1 MKGREMEI
9 PVHRERSVRSFA
21 MILFAGRRML
31 ILILYIVGFIFLSGV
46 AALVD
51 AAILSVSRSEVE
63 EMVMKKL
70 PGSAALQAVKG
81 SLTRAVV
88 VVVILTNTINV
99 LGPILAGNKAID
111 LYGNTVIGIV
121 TAILTFGTIIFSEII
136 PKSLA
141 THYAPVISR
150 ISAPPILALIYV
162 LYPIVLPLDWLSRQ
176 FQSGERPVGT
186 EAQIRSL
193 AALGRTAGHID
204 NDEVR
209 LVHRAFLLNDKT
221 AADIMTPLKD
231 VVAVKQDATVR
242 QAAQHVFQHTYSRYP
257 VFGHSVNEPLG
268 MLLSHDI
275 LAALTEEQDNATI
288 ENIIRPTLTIRGTIR
303 CDDLLKEFRAK
314 RIHLAIVQEQEKTIG
329 LVTLED
335 VLEELVGE
343 IDDEKESTT

>member
-1 MKGREMEI
+1 M
-9 PVHRERSVRSFA
+9 F
-21 MILFAGRRML
+21 
-31 ILILYIVGFIFLSGV
+31 ILILYIVGFILLSGV

-70 PGSAALQAVKG
+70 PGAIPLQAVKNRV
-81 SLTRAVV
+81 TRAVV

-99 LGPILAGNKAID
+99 LGPVLAGSKAVE
-111 LYGNTVIGIV
+111 LYGDTVIGIV

-141 THYAPVISR
+141 THYAPLISR
-150 ISAPPILALIYV
+150 IAAPPILALIYV

-176 FQSGERPVGT
+176 FQSGVRPVGT

-193 AALGRTAGHID
+193 AALGRTEGHID
-204 NDEVR
+204 NEEVR
-209 LVHRAFLLNDKT
+209 LVHRAFLLNDKFAT
-221 AADIMTPLKD
+221 DVMTPLKD
-231 VVAVKQDATVR
+231 VISVKQEATIR
-242 QAAQHVFQHTYSRYP
+242 EAAKAVFAHEYSRFP
-257 VFGHSVNEPLG
+257 IFGHSVNDVVG
-268 MLLSHDI
+268 MVLSRDI
-275 LAALTEEQDNATI
+275 LAELAAEKDQASVAALV
-288 ENIIRPTLTIRGTIR
+288 RPALVVTSDQR

-314 RIHLAIVQEQEKTIG
+314 RVHLAIVQDQGKTVG

-343 IDDEKESTT
+343 IDDEKDA

>member
-1 MKGREMEI
+1 M
-9 PVHRERSVRSFA
+9 F
-21 MILFAGRRML
+21 
-31 ILILYIVGFIFLSGV
+31 ILILYIVGFILLSGV

-70 PGSAALQAVKG
+70 PGAIPLQAVKNRV
-81 SLTRAVV
+81 TRAVV

-99 LGPILAGNKAID
+99 LGPVLAGSKAVE
-111 LYGNTVIGIV
+111 LYGDTVIGIV

-141 THYAPVISR
+141 THYAPLISR
-150 ISAPPILALIYV
+150 IAAPPILALIYV

-176 FQSGERPVGT
+176 FQSGVRPVGT

-204 NDEVR
+204 NEEVR
-209 LVHRAFLLNDKT
+209 LVHRAFLLNDKFAT
-221 AADIMTPLKD
+221 DVMTPLKNI
-231 VVAVKQDATVR
+231 VSVKQEATVR
-242 QAAQHVFQHTYSRYP
+242 EAAQAVFEHEYSRFP
-257 VFGHSVNEPLG
+257 IFGHSVNDVVG
-268 MLLSHDI
+268 MVLSREV
-275 LAALTEEQDNATI
+275 LAELAGEKDQAPVADLVRPALVVTSDQ
-288 ENIIRPTLTIRGTIR
+288 R

-314 RIHLAIVQEQEKTIG
+314 RIHLAIVQDQGKTVG

-343 IDDEKESTT
+343 IDDEKDV